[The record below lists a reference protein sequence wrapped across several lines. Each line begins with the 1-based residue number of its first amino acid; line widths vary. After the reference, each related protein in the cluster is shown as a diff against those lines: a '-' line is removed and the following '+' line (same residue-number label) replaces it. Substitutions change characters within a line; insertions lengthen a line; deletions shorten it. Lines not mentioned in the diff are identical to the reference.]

1 MTNIINSQRLLSGSA
16 THRSSGMIWKR
27 TAGLLALLVCLSL
40 FASAQTDDA
49 KEPEG
54 KSMGGYNVRQS
65 IEFGGR
71 FTSGFGGNLSMYD
84 SLVNLQSGPRLLD
97 QSLSM
102 RSENHEGIF
111 FDTLTESMTGF
122 GGDPNQIGH
131 IRMSKAKLY
140 DFAAQYRHDQYY
152 SDYNLLGNEVA
163 VPGNPLA
170 VPNPNPFNVNV
181 FNQSPHRMDTRRNLM
196 DFDLKLLP
204 QSWMSFRVG
213 YSHGRDQGPAYLT
226 QHSPA
231 DVYYLENVS
240 TRSDRYRV
248 GVDVKPFARTQFSY
262 DFFYEHDRTDTSAL
276 NDVNTA
282 YVFAPG
288 ISIDPGFTFDPNAG
302 VPSCTF
308 SAGNAISGPSC
319 SGTIS
324 YNRTQPVKT
333 DLPTHQLS
341 FFSNYFR
348 RVDLSGSAT
357 YTSGTTTLPVY
368 SELYSRVVNTTP
380 KNSPTT
386 TTYSQNGIFGNASNR
401 QLTGNVDFKAT
412 THLNDAWSLDE
423 KFRWVD
429 WRAPGTGSFTP
440 TLTTNLTAGT
450 ILTPATLPSATTMTL
465 YSNFLGENSKYNTLQ
480 LNWNPSSKFGARV
493 GYKLGLRDIAD
504 NSQTNTL
511 TIATGL
517 TALGLASPGVDSET
531 EHHALLG
538 FTARPLKDWRI
549 NVDGDLMSSSGA
561 YTAISPRHAQT
572 IKTTTSYQV
581 AQWGTIAGT
590 MNLGERRNDGDA
602 EFPAAFLANGEQYK
616 AHTRSY
622 DLNFNLHPASK
633 IDVDLGWS
641 YEDIYEHAPQCIPLM
656 ASTAAGQSTYGFGT
670 NTCLYTPAPNG
681 TQGTRTNVYPMFSNY
696 AESTNTGYIM
706 MVLKP
711 VHRVTMN
718 LGYDITSNSGN
729 QTWLRADNGAVF
741 QMPVDASG
749 NAVISATQTD
759 TGTING
765 LYPWW
770 PLGSLSY
777 NWHRP
782 VAGLTVELAKGLSFK
797 GGYNNYDYNEK
808 GAQVNPVLPRDF
820 HGNVVTLSLK
830 ESF

>member
-1 MTNIINSQRLLSGSA
+1 MTNTINFQRLLSGSA

-27 TAGLLALLVCLSL
+27 TAGLVALLVSMSL

-65 IEFGGR
+65 MEFGGR
-71 FTSGFGGNLSMYD
+71 MTSGFGGNLSMYN

-97 QSLSM
+97 QSLAM
-102 RSENHEGIF
+102 RSENHQGIF

-122 GGDPNQIGH
+122 GGDPNQMGH
-131 IRMSKAKLY
+131 IRMSKSKLY
-140 DFAAQYRHDQYY
+140 DFAAQYRHDEYY
-152 SDYNLLGNEVA
+152 SDYNLLGNS
-163 VPGNPLA
+163 LA
-170 VPNPNPFNVNV
+170 VPNPNAFNVNV
-181 FNQSPHRMDTRRNLM
+181 FSQSPHFMNTRRSLE

-204 QSWMSFRVG
+204 QSWVSLRLG
-213 YSHGRDQGPAYLT
+213 YSHGRDQGPAYT
-226 QHSPA
+226 SQHSPA
-231 DVYYLENVS
+231 DVLYLENVS

-248 GVDVKPFARTQFSY
+248 GGDVKPFARTMFSY
-262 DFFYEHDRTDTSAL
+262 DFFYEHDRNDTAGLQDANAL
-276 NDVNTA
+276 YSFN
-282 YVFAPG
+282 G
-288 ISIDPGFTFDPNAG
+288 ILVDPGFTFDPNA
-302 VPSCTF
+302 VTPNCTF
-308 SAGNAISGPSC
+308 AAGKVVSGGSC
-319 SGTIS
+319 AGTIS

-333 DLPTHQLS
+333 NLPTHQLS

-348 RVDLSGSAT
+348 KVDLSGSAT
-357 YTSGTTTLPVY
+357 YTSGTVTIPNY
-368 SELYSRVVNTTP
+368 DELYSRIVNTTS
-380 KNSPTT
+380 KSVTT
-386 TTYSQNGIFGNASNR
+386 TTYSQNGILGSASNR

-412 THLNDAWSLDE
+412 IHLNSTWSFDE

-429 WRAPGTGSFTP
+429 WRVPGTGSFTP
-440 TLTTNLTAGT
+440 TLTTNLTAST
-450 ILTPATLPSATTMTL
+450 VLTPAVLPNPTTMTL
-465 YSNFLGENSKYNTLQ
+465 YSNILGENSKYNAVQ
-480 LNWNPSSKFGARV
+480 LNWSPTSKFGARV

-511 TIATGL
+511 TIATGV
-517 TALGLASPGVDSET
+517 TASGAAAPGLDSET

-538 FTARPLKDWRI
+538 FTARPVKAWRI
-549 NVDGDLMSSSGA
+549 NVDGDLMSSNGA

-572 IKTTTSYQV
+572 IKSTTSYQV
-581 AQWGTIAGT
+581 AEWGTIAGT

-602 EFPAAFLANGEQYK
+602 TFPAAFLANGEQYQ

-622 DLNFNLHPASK
+622 DLNFNLHPTRK

-670 NTCLYTPAPNG
+670 NTCLYTTTPA
-681 TQGTRTNVYPMFSNY
+681 TTRANVYPMFSNY
-696 AESTNTGYIM
+696 AEKTNTGYIM

-711 VHRVTMN
+711 MHHVTVN

-729 QTWLRADNGAVF
+729 QSWVRADNGAAF
-741 QMPVDASG
+741 QMPVDAYG
-749 NAVISATQTD
+749 NAVISATQVA
-759 TGTING
+759 TGTFTG
-765 LYPWW
+765 LYPWS
-770 PLGSLSY
+770 PEGNISY

-782 VAGLTVELAKGLSFK
+782 VAAIAVDMGRGLTFK

-808 GAQVNPVLPRDF
+808 GSQITPVLPRDF